1 MVAADAVSGAVS
13 SQRIGPGIQ
22 PHHLLGS
29 RRGVVRNGT
38 ALQTFSKSLGIFPD
52 VVQNSA
58 SVSPCSAPERFR
70 KQFRTPGGPCEM
82 VLYGLFSRLVLTD
95 VRIVLHRFPPSPNIV
110 QIITYI

>member
-38 ALQTFSKSLGIFPD
+38 LQTFSKSWEYFRCRAELRIRIPMLRTGTLA
-52 VVQNSA
+52 NS
-58 SVSPCSAPERFR
+58 SERLAVPVRWF
-70 KQFRTPGGPCEM
+70 
-82 VLYGLFSRLVLTD
+82 LYGLFSRLVSLMCA
-95 VRIVLHRFPPSPNIV
+95 
-110 QIITYI
+110 